1 MQTYGPL
8 EAEWDS
14 QELATQMLRK
24 FQAFANKVFA
34 HVIHLKVI
42 MPNVKVFIM
51 IRLGLIYKYKN
62 MLGEQPV

>member
-24 FQAFANKVFA
+24 FQAFANKVIA
-34 HVIHLKVI
+34 PVIHLKKGSYAKF
-42 MPNVKVFIM
+42 NDFINLPVGFTY
-51 IRLGLIYKYKN
+51 I
-62 MLGEQPV
+62 LGE

>member
-24 FQAFANKVFA
+24 FQAFANKVIA
-34 HVIHLKVI
+34 HVICKGFHQS
-42 MPNVKVFIM
+42 P
-51 IRLGLIYKYKN
+51 LGLTY

>member
-24 FQAFANKVFA
+24 FQAFANKVIA
-34 HVIHLKVI
+34 HVICKGFHQSPIAVDLYA
-42 MPNVKVFIM
+42 
-51 IRLGLIYKYKN
+51 R
-62 MLGEQPV
+62 

>member
-24 FQAFANKVFA
+24 FQAFANKVIA
-34 HVIHLKVI
+34 HVIHLKI
-42 MPNVKVFIM
+42 LMPNVKVFTNL
-51 IRLGLIYKYKN
+51 RLRLTY